1 MPRWMIPVL
10 VFAATGFVLSVV
22 GLVVLSG
29 RREAINARVLAPDPL
44 CEGLVIPA
52 FSLIDHD
59 GRPVD
64 QSLFDGRITIVDF
77 IFTNCPFVCPGMTM
91 RMSELCKELGP
102 QGVRFVSMSVDPERD
117 TPERLREFASFHD
130 ADLRWWRFLTGPGG
144 AVSRIVRD
152 SLQFELSPDPNTP
165 IPLRDGTTM
174 SNITHPKKLLLIG
187 PDRGVL
193 ALCDPDRQDEV
204 DAVKTKARLAARLI
218 ASGAA
223 RPPSPPL
230 QPAPPSSGSSK

>member
-1 MPRWMIPVL
+1 MPRWVIPIM
-10 VFAATGFVLSVV
+10 VFAATGLTLSIA
-22 GLVVLSG
+22 GLFVLSG
-29 RREAINARVLAPDPL
+29 RRDAINTRVLTPDPL
-44 CEGLVIPA
+44 CEGLAIPE
-52 FSLIDHD
+52 FSLINHD

-117 TPERLREFASFHD
+117 TPERLREFAQFHD
-130 ADLRWWRFLTGPGG
+130 ADLNAWRFLTGPEG
-144 AVSRIVRD
+144 AVSSIVRG

-174 SNITHPKKLLLIG
+174 SNITHPKKLLLVG
-187 PDRGVL
+187 PDRRVL

-204 DAVKTKARLAARLI
+204 DAVRTKARLAARLI
-218 ASGAA
+218 ASGATL
-223 RPPSPPL
+223 PPSP